1 MHLEYTPEQQR
12 LRTELRTYFATLV
25 PDNAYA
31 RYAEPAAQKRFYR
44 DTVRRLGADGWL
56 GVGWPKE
63 YGGRGLTPM
72 EQFIFF
78 DEAAQAGVPLPLMAL
93 NTVGPTIMRF
103 GTDEQKAHFL
113 PGILAGEIDF
123 AIGYSEP
130 DSRHR
135 PRRPEDP
142 RRP

>member
-78 DEAAQAGVPLPLMAL
+78 DEAA
-93 NTVGPTIMRF
+93 
-103 GTDEQKAHFL
+103 
-113 PGILAGEIDF
+113 
-123 AIGYSEP
+123 
-130 DSRHR
+130 
-135 PRRPEDP
+135 
-142 RRP
+142 